1 MRLFPR
7 KMLSLKC
14 KKFLVDALRNQKSE
28 ISTDR
33 IYHGF
38 DKKKKKKDNV
48 KFTADKDTTLF
59 RNYVD
64 SASQASTLLRS

>member
-1 MRLFPR
+1 
-7 KMLSLKC
+7 MLSLKC

-28 ISTDR
+28 IPTDR

-38 DKKKKKKDNV
+38 DKKKKKKKDNV

>member
-1 MRLFPR
+1 
-7 KMLSLKC
+7 MLSLKR
-14 KKFLVDALRNQKSE
+14 KKFLVDAVRNENSE
-28 ISTDR
+28 IPTDR

-38 DKKKKKKDNV
+38 DKKKEDNV
-48 KFTADKDTTLF
+48 KFTAGKGTTLF